1 METALKRHFLNRSDR
16 SSLRLRHL
24 LLAGGSIAE
33 WVDFTDEE
41 WDARLGDVAS
51 AALRAGAAFVTVHPH
66 EIDFA
71 AVEVSS
77 ADSLPRRDMAIG
89 GVKVVVNP
97 VADGRQRIR
106 QVVESWP
113 PRRRLNEKNMSKAL
127 FGRAGEPD
135 LVIVLG
141 PANHLPMSLVWEL
154 AYGELVFIESDWKKL
169 DLGQLEAAIDE
180 FALRQR
186 RFGGIE

>member
-1 METALKRHFLNRSDR
+1 MKRHFLNRSDR
-16 SSLRLRHL
+16 NGLRLRHL

-33 WVDFTDEE
+33 WADFTDEQ
-41 WDARLGDVAS
+41 WDARLADAAS
-51 AALRAGAAFVTVHPH
+51 VALRAGAAFVTVHPH
-66 EIDFA
+66 EIDPA
-71 AVEVSS
+71 AVEVTS
-77 ADSLPRRDMAIG
+77 AVPLARRDLSIG
-89 GVKVVVNP
+89 GVSVVVNP
-97 VADGRQRIR
+97 IADGRQRIR

-113 PRRRLNEKNMSKAL
+113 SRKRLSEKNLSKAL
-127 FGRAGEPD
+127 FRRAGEPD

-141 PANHLPMSLVWEL
+141 PANQLPMSLVWEL
-154 AYGELVFIESDWKKL
+154 AYGELVFIESDWTSL